1 LQFGHDVA
9 VDVVH
14 GIKCYAHFPL
24 PHKMLLRP
32 TLHRMFG
39 NTCARFR
46 SILRC
51 MTEVGVDDK
60 YTARSGQVVMTGV
73 QALVRL
79 PLDQHRRDAAAGL
92 HTATLV
98 TGYRG
103 SPLGGL
109 DLAFARAGDL
119 VTQHHVHFMNGVN
132 EDLAATAIYGS
143 QLANTLPDPKYD
155 GVLGMWYGKGP
166 GVDRSGDAFRH
177 ANIAGVGRNGGVLAV
192 AGDDPSAKS
201 STVPS
206 ASEFALLDAQMPI
219 LYPSSVQ
226 EVLEYGLYGF
236 AMSRASGAW
245 VSLKIVTNVADAY
258 STVTIRPDL
267 RIVRPN
273 LELDGRPWAHTQNP
287 VLVAPGS
294 ITSERELGEERMWA
308 AREFLAVNPLN
319 TVVTDPADAWLGIVS
334 AGKAYRDLRDAMQA
348 LGLDDHALAALGVRL
363 LKLGAIHPLEA
374 GVVRHFARGLREV
387 LVVEEKRAFVELFL
401 RDLLYGTA
409 DAPRIVG
416 KRDEHGTAL
425 LPAHGE
431 LDAATVTRVLRARLL
446 QRVSPDRLAP
456 EPAGTAPR
464 RLIPLTAGDARTP
477 YFCSGC
483 PHNRSTVV
491 PEGSIAHGSVGCS
504 TMAIWM
510 DRGNENIV
518 QMGGEGIQWV
528 GAAPFT
534 NTPHLFQNMG
544 DGTFLHS
551 GSLALRQA
559 VAAGT
564 NVTYK
569 LLYNAAVAMTGG
581 QAHDAEMS
589 MPDIV
594 RALQAEGVARV
605 LVVSDDP
612 KRHRRGLP
620 KGVQAWHRDRV
631 IEAQETLRAIPG
643 VTVMVYD
650 QPCAAELRRKRKRGL
665 APTPTHRIMINEAVC
680 EGCGDC
686 GAKSNCL
693 SVQPVDTLLGRKT
706 RIHQESCNLDA
717 SCTLGHCPAF
727 VRITP
732 KRGTQRTAP
741 ARPTLGNDL
750 PEPARRVGTDVGI
763 LLAGIGGT
771 GVVTVSQVL
780 GMAARLSGTWS
791 TGLDQTGLAQKG
803 GSVISHVRLSAA
815 PIEGGNLIGRAGTDV
830 LLAFDPVAAAQDV
843 NLARL
848 DASRT
853 VAVVNTA
860 ISPTGPMVRDV
871 HAAAPDSQSLLAR
884 LGEATLAHS
893 LVAIDAEH
901 LSNALFG
908 DHLMTNVIL
917 LGAAYQSGLLPLTA
931 AAIEQAIE
939 VNGAAV
945 STNLAAFRA
954 GRAAVATPDAVH
966 AAVQGSRHDTAGQPD
981 LVQFCIDNLTA
992 YQSAA
997 LAERFRSEVALV
1009 AAAEP
1014 AGRTELTTTV
1024 ARNLH
1029 HLLAVKDEYEVAR
1042 LHRSPQFLAAV
1053 EQQFGKGARI
1063 EYLLQPPGLRRF
1075 GLRGKVALRRTAAP
1089 AFGALRALKRTRGTV
1104 LDVFGR
1110 SAHRRLERGLAAEYL
1125 AQVHEA
1131 LEVLR
1136 DQPHRYHDVVALLAL
1151 ADGVRG
1157 FDHVKERNVAE
1168 WRAASAATAS
1178 GLRRATVPHGNPD
1191 TDTTD

>member
-1 LQFGHDVA
+1 MA
-9 VDVVH
+9 
-14 GIKCYAHFPL
+14 
-24 PHKMLLRP
+24 
-32 TLHRMFG
+32 
-39 NTCARFR
+39 
-46 SILRC
+46 
-51 MTEVGVDDK
+51 EVGVDDK
-60 YTARSGQVVMTGV
+60 YTVRSGQVVMTGV

-79 PLDQHRRDAAAGL
+79 PFDQHRRDAAAGL
-92 HTATLV
+92 RTATLV

-109 DLAFARAGDL
+109 DLAFAKAAEL
-119 VTQHHVHFMNGVN
+119 TAQHHVRFLNGVN
-132 EDLAATAIYGS
+132 EDLAATAIFGS
-143 QLANTLPDPKYD
+143 QLANSLPDPKYD

-236 AMSRASGAW
+236 AMSRVSGAW

-267 RIVRPN
+267 AIVRPT
-273 LELDGRPWAHTQNP
+273 LEIDGRPWAHTQNP

-294 ITSERELGEERMWA
+294 IASERELGDERMWA
-308 AREFLAVNPLN
+308 AREFIAANDLN
-319 TVVTDPADAWLGIVS
+319 VLVSDPADAWLGIVS
-334 AGKAYRDLRDAMQA
+334 AGKAYRDLRDALDA
-348 LGLDDHALAALGVRL
+348 LGLDDTALASLGVRL
-363 LKLGAIHPLEA
+363 LKLGAIHPLEP
-374 GVVRHFARGLREV
+374 GVVRRFARGLQEV

-401 RDLLYGTA
+401 RDLLYGTT

-416 KRDEHGTAL
+416 KRDQHGQAL

-431 LDAATVTRVLRARLL
+431 LDAHTVRRVLRARLL
-446 QRVSPDRLAP
+446 QRVSPERLAP
-456 EPAGTAPR
+456 EPAGTGPR
-464 RLIPLTAGDARTP
+464 RLIPLSTGDARTP

-510 DRGNENIV
+510 DRHNENIV

-551 GSLALRQA
+551 GSLAVRQA

-589 MPDIV
+589 MAGIV
-594 RALQAEGVARV
+594 RSLLAEGVARV
-605 LVVSDDP
+605 IVVSDDP
-612 KRHRRGLP
+612 KRHRRELP

-631 IEAQETLRAIPG
+631 IEAQETLRDTPG

-686 GAKSNCL
+686 GAQSNCL

-732 KRGTQRTAP
+732 KKGS
-741 ARPTLGNDL
+741 RPTSQQRPALGAEL
-750 PEPARRVGTDVGI
+750 PEPVRRVGPQVDL

-780 GMAARLSGTWS
+780 GMAARLSGMWS

-803 GSVISHVRLSAA
+803 GSVISHVRLSSE
-815 PIEGGNLIGRAGTDV
+815 PIDGGNLIGNGGTDV

-848 DASRT
+848 DATRT
-853 VAVVNTA
+853 IAVVNTS

-871 HAAAPDSQSLLAR
+871 KAARPDALSLQTR
-884 LGEATLAHS
+884 LQEATLTDS
-893 LVAIDAEH
+893 MVRIDAEH
-901 LSNALFG
+901 LSNVLFG
-908 DHLMTNVIL
+908 DHLMANIIV

-931 AAIEQAIE
+931 AAVEQAIE

-945 STNLAAFRA
+945 STNKAAFRA
-954 GRAAVATPDAVH
+954 GRAAVATPDEVE
-966 AAVQGSRHDTAGQPD
+966 AAVRAAQPRAATKPD
-981 LVQFCIDNLTA
+981 LVQFCADDLAA
-992 YQSAA
+992 YQSKA
-997 LAERFRSEVALV
+997 LADRFLQEVAAV

-1042 LHRSPQFLAAV
+1042 LHQSPEFRRSV
-1053 EQQFGKGARI
+1053 REQFGEGAKV

-1075 GLRGKVALRRTAAP
+1075 GLQRKIGLRRTAPVAFGSLRALRRT
-1089 AFGALRALKRTRGTV
+1089 RGTL
-1104 LDVFGR
+1104 LDLFGH
-1110 SAHRRLERGLAAEYL
+1110 SAHRRLERGLADEYRQ
-1125 AQVHEA
+1125 QVATA
-1131 LEVLR
+1131 LELLAA
-1136 DQPHRYHDVVALLAL
+1136 DPGRYDAVVALLGL

-1157 FDHVKERNVAE
+1157 FDHVKERNIAD
-1168 WRAASAATAS
+1168 WRSASAASLAGFSAGGAPLENLDSHTLTQGKAS
-1178 GLRRATVPHGNPD
+1178 T
-1191 TDTTD
+1191 